1 MLRVMS
7 SRVRMINFRSFMSFA
22 DAKRMLPKV
31 SETERAAL
39 QCGTI
44 SIDRDIY
51 SGKMNYK
58 KLMAYKPSM
67 SVEEKK
73 FIENDVNEVC
83 NSVVDYDVM
92 KRGDLSGET
101 WELLKKRG
109 FFSFIIPKEY
119 GGKKFGYH
127 AHSQIVQKLATS
139 SSTLGTTVMVPNS
152 LGPAEL
158 LKKYGTDE
166 QKDLYLPRLAD
177 GREIPCFALTG
188 IRSGSDAAS
197 MWDFG
202 DLVENENGELEIE
215 ATFSKRYI
223 TLAPVASLVGLAF
236 ILRDP
241 NGLME
246 KRGIKGKEGITLALL
261 PRETKGLVIGPRHD
275 PLGGAF
281 MNGVVQGDRVRFSVD
296 RIIGGIDQSGF
307 GWNMLMECLGEG
319 RGLSLPAASM
329 ATAKL
334 SLATTGA
341 YARIR
346 RQFKTPLAEMEG
358 VQEKLADMTYQTTV
372 MMAGQHLMNAILD
385 NGEKPSVLSAVVKQ
399 QATERGRIVINHA
412 MDIVGGAAICWGP
425 QNYLATAYMM
435 TPVGITVEGSNT
447 LTRSLII
454 FGQGLMRS
462 HPYLYPLVQSIEA
475 DNKEKYEELLSGFI
489 LFSGWRQIQAMV
501 RNMISVILPKKSSSI
516 SLYKW
521 ELARI
526 TANFATYANSALLM
540 GKKFKTAEMISG
552 RFADVFSSIFYANAL
567 LLFRKNNR
575 NVDGIDK
582 LVSLCIR
589 QELINAN
596 KSLIEIRKN
605 MEIMNVKLLMGLTLS
620 GLPGLGLEPLNDNE
634 KKWLA
639 NQISRN
645 TEIRQLLI
653 ENIYVSDDESNKIN
667 ILVKKLSQFEAA
679 ELLEKR
685 KEKNNLDKEFL
696 NKIENIRDFV
706 IGVDHFTKL
715 K

>member
-1 MLRVMS
+1 MLSLIRRRS
-7 SRVRMINFRSFMSFA
+7 HLGFRSFMSFSQ
-22 DAKRMLPKV
+22 AKKMLPKV

-44 SIDRDIY
+44 GIDRDIY
-51 SGKMNYK
+51 SGKLGMNKLGVYK
-58 KLMAYKPSM
+58 AKM
-67 SVEEKK
+67 SDEEKS
-73 FIENDVNEVC
+73 FIEKEVSEVC
-83 NSVVDYDVM
+83 DLVNDYDVM
-92 KRGDLSGET
+92 KSKDLPNEAWT
-101 WELLKKRG
+101 YLKEKG

-127 AHSQIVQKLATS
+127 AHSQIVQKLSTG

-158 LKKYGTDE
+158 LKKYGSQE

-177 GREIPCFALTG
+177 GRDIPCFALTG

-202 DLVENENGELEIE
+202 TLVENDKGELEIE

-223 TLAPVASLVGLAF
+223 TLAPIASLVGLAF
-236 ILRDP
+236 ILQDP
-241 NGLME
+241 NGLMKKHGVE
-246 KRGIKGKEGITLALL
+246 GKEGITLALL
-261 PRETKGLVIGPRHD
+261 PRDTKGLIIGPRHD
-275 PLGGAF
+275 PLGGSF
-281 MNGVVQGDRVRFSVD
+281 MNGIVQGNKVRFSVD
-296 RIIGGIDQSGF
+296 RIIGGMDKSGY

-334 SLATTGA
+334 SVATAGA
-341 YARIR
+341 YSRIR
-346 RQFKTPLAEMEG
+346 TQFKTPLAEMEG
-358 VQEKLADMTYQTTV
+358 VQEKLADMTYQTTT
-372 MMAGQHLMNAILD
+372 MLAGQHLMNAILD

-425 QNYLATAYMM
+425 ENYLATAYMM

-462 HPYLYPLVQSIEA
+462 HPFLYPLVQSIEA
-475 DNKEKYEELLSGFI
+475 DDKQKYEELLNSFVW
-489 LFSGWRQIQAMV
+489 FATSRQINAMV
-501 RNMISVILPKKSSSI
+501 RNIVGLLPFGKSNNM
-516 SLYKW
+516 
-521 ELARI
+521 ELNRI
-526 TANFATYANSALLM
+526 TANFAAFANSALLM

-552 RFADVFSSIFYANAL
+552 RFADVFSSIYYANAL
-567 LLFRKNNR
+567 LLLKKNNSS
-575 NVDGIDK
+575 VKDIDR
-582 LVSLCIR
+582 LVNLCIR

-596 KSLIEIRKN
+596 STLLEIQKN
-605 MEIMNVKLLMGLTLS
+605 MLVKESKWLMALTLNS
-620 GLPGLGLEPLNDNE
+620 LPTLGLKPITDED

-639 NQISRN
+639 SQISKDS
-645 TEIRQLLI
+645 EIRQLLI
-653 ENIYVSDDESNKIN
+653 ENIYVPKDEGNKVN
-667 ILVKKLSQFEAA
+667 VLVNQLRQFEAA
-679 ELLEKR
+679 ELLQKK
-685 KEKNNLDKEFL
+685 KEKNQIDNEFL
-696 NKIENIRDFV
+696 NKMEEVRDFV
-706 IGVDHFTKL
+706 IGVNHFDKL